1 MWTAAARAFKT
12 PGGTAYQTAGHKD
25 DTRYLREV
33 DYKAGYD
40 QGFNACF
47 QEEKAHPK
55 IKSDGGAR
63 SLSAARGG

>member
-1 MWTAAARAFKT
+1 MWTAAARGFRT
-12 PGGTAYQTAGHKD
+12 PGGTASSLPV
-25 DTRYLREV
+25 TRTTRDICGKF

-55 IKSDGGAR
+55 IKSDGGAH
-63 SLSAARGG
+63 S